1 MRDIMLGERIFLTGF
16 MGCGKSTVGALAA
29 PLLGWRFV
37 DLDQEIEARAGCSV
51 AAIFAS
57 GGEAAFRAR
66 EREALLATPVR
77 TVCGLGG
84 GALVDGANREWARKH
99 GLVIYLQ
106 VDAEELCRRLEGSPV
121 RRPLLESDRGQR
133 QAGEQLLARIS
144 TLLEVRE
151 PRYAQAHCTIEA
163 TRISAEEAA
172 RAVVGAYRSRN
183 DRR

>member
-1 MRDIMLGERIFLTGF
+1 MQSERIFLTGF

-29 PLLGWRFV
+29 PLLGWRFQ
-37 DLDQEIEARAGCSV
+37 DLDQEIEARAGRGV

-57 GGEAAFRAR
+57 GGEEAFRAR

-84 GALVDGANREWARKH
+84 GALVDPANLNWARMH

-121 RRPLLESDRGQR
+121 RRPLLENDRGQR
-133 QAGEQLLARIS
+133 LAGERLLARIS
-144 TLLEVRE
+144 ALLEVRT
-151 PRYAQAHCTIEA
+151 PTYVQAHCTIEA
-163 TRISAEEAA
+163 TGISAEEAA
-172 RAVVGAYRSRN
+172 GAVVASYRSRN
-183 DRR
+183 DLR

>member
-1 MRDIMLGERIFLTGF
+1 MQSERIFLTGF

-29 PLLGWRFV
+29 PLLDWRFQ
-37 DLDQEIEARAGCSV
+37 DLDQEIEARAGRGV

-57 GGEAAFRAR
+57 GGEAAFRVR

-84 GALVDGANREWARKH
+84 GALVDAENLNWARIN

-106 VDAEELCRRLEGSPV
+106 VDSEELCRRLESSDV
-121 RRPLLESDRGQR
+121 RRPLLENDRGR
-133 QAGEQLLARIS
+133 RLAGERLLARIS
-144 TLLEVRE
+144 ELLEVRT
-151 PRYAQAHCTIEA
+151 PTYMQAHCMIEA
-163 TRISAEEAA
+163 TDISAEEAA
-172 RAVVGAYRSRN
+172 QAVVASYRSRN